1 MSGWKANY
9 KGYTCCLGQVGTCKV
24 DHMLAIGYGCHG
36 PSFFVLTIRHR
47 MIKKPVME
55 CWILLVQG
63 IIMKRMID
71 CARKMT
77 VVAEVA
83 LPRTLP

>member
-1 MSGWKANY
+1 
-9 KGYTCCLGQVGTCKV
+9 
-24 DHMLAIGYGCHG
+24 
-36 PSFFVLTIRHR
+36 